1 MNEKLTVGIIELKFY
16 RSDIHNTTITF
27 KMTMYQTLMQSSIIY
42 MKYYA
47 LTTSVDVERSFSMHN
62 DKISPYR
69 TSFNENNLTKY
80 LVGS

>member
-1 MNEKLTVGIIELKFY
+1 
-16 RSDIHNTTITF
+16 
-27 KMTMYQTLMQSSIIY
+27 